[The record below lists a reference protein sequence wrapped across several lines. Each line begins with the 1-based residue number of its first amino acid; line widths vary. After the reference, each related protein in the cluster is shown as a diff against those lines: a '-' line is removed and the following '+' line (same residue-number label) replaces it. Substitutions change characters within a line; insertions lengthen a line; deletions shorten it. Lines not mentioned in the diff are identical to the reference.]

1 MGMGLGY
8 DAGQVQTHV
17 YGRTQFV
24 CIISM
29 GWIWFWFHMEKCK
42 TVPNGVRCSVS
53 QRSKVI

>member
-1 MGMGLGY
+1 LGY

-42 TVPNGVRCSVS
+42 TVSNGVRCSVS